1 MAKPTT
7 YATPIC
13 LVLTLIAAI
22 GIIAGILEKNALWLI
37 FLLLPTVIYEVYRTE
52 GKSTKWASW
61 FLLILLVVELIFLLF
76 NIKFNLASFLG
87 QDYAYIGSTNVPLGD
102 LTVVFPAA
110 MAVLS
115 VILFFRTAGIYTKWL
130 SVIIFISMIVA
141 VHIISPNSFQDLI
154 RSLFNSNI

>member
-52 GKSTKWASW
+52 GESTKWASW

-110 MAVLS
+110 GSSVSHPILQNCRNLYKMAFCHHLH
-115 VILFFRTAGIYTKWL
+115 LY
-130 SVIIFISMIVA
+130 
-141 VHIISPNSFQDLI
+141 DCC
-154 RSLFNSNI
+154 RSYYQSQ